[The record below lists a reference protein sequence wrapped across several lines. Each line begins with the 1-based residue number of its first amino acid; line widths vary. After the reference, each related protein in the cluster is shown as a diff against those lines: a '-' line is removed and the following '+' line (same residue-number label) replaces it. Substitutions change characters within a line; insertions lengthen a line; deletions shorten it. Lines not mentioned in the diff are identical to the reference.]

1 MLYLNIQD
9 RKLPKGL
16 YFGKDSRTTVL
27 QIDSDFAKVK
37 HYGVE
42 IALKGMEVNEFFNK
56 NNNLYAT
63 IYTSVYLA
71 KKTFCECF

>member
-1 MLYLNIQD
+1 LLYLNIQD

-16 YFGKDSRTTVL
+16 YFGKDTRSTIL

-42 IALKGMEVNEFFNK
+42 TALKRIEVGTSTFRIM
-56 NNNLYAT
+56 LY
-63 IYTSVYLA
+63 VVL
-71 KKTFCECF
+71 FWDRN